1 MTPGRAAL
9 WPAVVLALAAA
20 ALAGCNGMI
29 PKPSPSASA
38 GAVAAPRAA
47 STPAPKPVAPSPPAP
62 MIVLP
67 TFSAQEQAA
76 LLKPG
81 PSEPAERGF
90 AQFVRYSR
98 NAAIAGRDS
107 AVPTLSAMLSDPV
120 ALDGKRRR
128 CAAGQQPV
136 ALIDLDPAG
145 GLFVPPANPAPSAGL
160 ALGLAV
166 LRDAGVAIVWR
177 SDLPV
182 EANGPLRTALERAGL
197 DPRGQ
202 DIVSLR
208 RDAPDRKQARLDNLA
223 ATACIIAI
231 AGDERPDFDE
241 RLRYLRSPDAA
252 AGLEPLFGDGWFLIE
267 PVFLTEGQQTQ

>member
-1 MTPGRAAL
+1 
-9 WPAVVLALAAA
+9 
-20 ALAGCNGMI
+20 
-29 PKPSPSASA
+29 
-38 GAVAAPRAA
+38 
-47 STPAPKPVAPSPPAP
+47 

-76 LLKPG
+76 LLSPA
-81 PSEPAERGF
+81 PSDPAERGF
-90 AQFVRYSR
+90 AQFFRYAR
-98 NAAIAGRDS
+98 NAAIAGRDD
-107 AVPTLSAMLSDPV
+107 AVPPLSAMLSDPV

-145 GLFVPPANPAPSAGL
+145 GLFVPPANPEQLPGL

-166 LRDAGVAIVWR
+166 LREAGVTIAWR

-182 EANGPLRTALERAGL
+182 EATGPLRTALEGAGL

-208 RDAPDRKQARLDNLA
+208 RDADDRKQARLENLA
-223 ATACIIAI
+223 ATACILAI

-241 RLRYLRSPDAA
+241 RFRYLRTPEAA
-252 AGLEPLFGDGWFLIE
+252 SGLEPLLGDGWFLVQ